1 MGRFLKTFLLLR
13 AIWIVALLT
22 SSAHGQIARTGTQ
35 PETVVDILHELSEK
49 ADIIFAGQVLAI
61 RHPDSGVVEVEFRV
75 DQAIRGCTAGSPYIL
90 REWAGLWA
98 GDSQRYR
105 VGQRLL
111 MLLHAPSAAG
121 MSSPVGGL
129 DGAIPIRQGGVANP
143 SAEVATPPQ
152 PPYVDLRWLGA
163 KLTHAVSY
171 RSEPVHAAKPA
182 DRSIPFFGQQAAY
195 GTVFSSMSSL
205 APSKQTLDDAQPERS
220 FSAGAAGLGECCDGY
235 VELVAK
241 GASCRSVTVD
251 HGCGSV
257 AARELLSHSFY
268 AGSLPQRHYGQG
280 DPGG

>member
-1 MGRFLKTFLLLR
+1 MGRFLRTISLLR
-13 AIWIVALLT
+13 MLWIGVLLMT
-22 SSAHGQIARTGTQ
+22 SLAHGQVAPAGPAAQ
-35 PETVVDILHELSEK
+35 PQTVVDILHDLSDK

-61 RHPDSGVVEVEFRV
+61 RHPDDGVVEVEFRV
-75 DQAIRGCTAGSPYIL
+75 DEAIRGCTAGTPYIL

-163 KLTHAVSY
+163 KLTRAVSY
-171 RSEPVHAAKPA
+171 RQETIRPAKPVDSQPLFFDQPA
-182 DRSIPFFGQQAAY
+182 HGIASSSISGLALSNQASDGIIPSEASVPAQQASVNA
-195 GTVFSSMSSL
+195 VMDMLSSWQRAQHV
-205 APSKQTLDDAQPERS
+205 AP
-220 FSAGAAGLGECCDGY
+220 
-235 VELVAK
+235 
-241 GASCRSVTVD
+241 
-251 HGCGSV
+251 
-257 AARELLSHSFY
+257 
-268 AGSLPQRHYGQG
+268 
-280 DPGG
+280 